1 MFGFF
6 KKNKKISM
14 RRNNSVQNIKQNNLN
29 NVRNTLREGDEGDD
43 VEKLQN
49 MLMSIVHI
57 CPSLPVVT
65 LDGRYTSETKNAVE
79 VFQNMM
85 GINRTGIVDSVTW
98 ERLKLIYNKKD
109 EIKAIEKISFDN
121 EIN

>member
-14 RRNNSVQNIKQNNLN
+14 KKNNVVQNVKQNNLN
-29 NVRNTLREGDEGDD
+29 DVRNTLREGDEGDD

-49 MLMSIVHI
+49 MLVSIINI
-57 CPSLPVVT
+57 CPNIPTVS
-65 LDGRYTSETKNAVE
+65 LDGKYNSQTKNAVE

-85 GINRTGIVDSVTW
+85 GIDRTGVVDSVTW

-109 EIKAIEKISFDN
+109 EIKAIEKIEFN
-121 EIN
+121 NIEK

>member
-14 RRNNSVQNIKQNNLN
+14 RRNNVVHNVKQNNLN
-29 NVRNTLREGDEGDD
+29 DVRNTLREGDEGDD

-57 CPSLPVVT
+57 CPNLPVVT

-85 GINRTGIVDSVTW
+85 GINRTGIVDSITW

-109 EIKAIEKISFDN
+109 EIKAVEKIEFNNIEK
-121 EIN
+121 